1 MLAMGISTPM
11 LGVRAASYSRLV
23 FSRIV
28 KSGLLLAEGVISVAY
43 VVPEAWD
50 SGESTVSVNDC
61 VAIDS
66 ESAFASGIFSQGM
79 GSTVSHSYIMR

>member
-1 MLAMGISTPM
+1 MRQYLWTEALFQRAYIQFASADRCLPMGISTPM

-50 SGESTVSVNDC
+50 S
-61 VAIDS
+61 
-66 ESAFASGIFSQGM
+66 
-79 GSTVSHSYIMR
+79 